1 MSYVTMSRF
10 SSCHSKNHC
19 HSTMPSNAVE
29 TENLWKLHKFWTFTL
44 NGRDFEKTECET
56 MKLMK
61 LKKLVLS
68 LLFLFARLS
77 TIRWILVA
85 HIGKFLHTLH
95 EHAFHS
101 QLEVGGGH
109 HSRNSSDSLSN
120 QELSSPPDQPTNHKR
135 PATLVTLPTC
145 QVLADLDVICFHF

>member
-1 MSYVTMSRF
+1 
-10 SSCHSKNHC
+10 
-19 HSTMPSNAVE
+19 MP
-29 TENLWKLHKFWTFTL
+29 WKLKTYENFTHFALSHKTVEIL
-44 NGRDFEKTECET
+44 KKKTECET
-56 MKLMK
+56 MK

-68 LLFLFARLS
+68 LLFLFARLP

-120 QELSSPPDQPTNHKR
+120 QELSSPPDHRWLRSQPVKSSRTSMWSASTSKVWVMSENANLKR
-135 PATLVTLPTC
+135 SAYLHTRMPWV
-145 QVLADLDVICFHF
+145 HF

>member
-1 MSYVTMSRF
+1 
-10 SSCHSKNHC
+10 
-19 HSTMPSNAVE
+19 MP
-29 TENLWKLHKFWTFTL
+29 WKLKTYENFTHFALSHKTVEIL
-44 NGRDFEKTECET
+44 KKKTECET
-56 MKLMK
+56 MK

-68 LLFLFARLS
+68 LLFLFARLP

-120 QELSSPPDQPTNHKR
+120 QELSSPPDQPTNHKW

-145 QVLADLDVICFHF
+145 QVLSDLDVVCFHF

>member
-29 TENLWKLHKFWTFTL
+29 TENLWKLHTFCTFTL
-44 NGRDFEKTECET
+44 NARDFEK
-56 MKLMK
+56 KLNVK
-61 LKKLVLS
+61 QWNWRNSSCLCYFCSLVYP
-68 LLFLFARLS
+68 

-145 QVLADLDVICFHF
+145 QVLSDLDVICFHF